1 MVENA
6 LDSRRIATVNWFI
19 IFLGCFHSLLRN
31 KIFKTQLWLMSISLW
46 FSFKGTIFFFFYK
59 IEFLLYHNLSVYVC
73 MKLIFWNLNPDP
85 YPPHPTSTYTCEVT
99 IAPRVC
105 GGHLRVLLTSVIRAI
120 INKSFKESFNTNFIG
135 NRKSCQNINNFFLFS

>member
-1 MVENA
+1 M
-6 LDSRRIATVNWFI
+6 R
-19 IFLGCFHSLLRN
+19 
-31 KIFKTQLWLMSISLW
+31 
-46 FSFKGTIFFFFYK
+46 
-59 IEFLLYHNLSVYVC
+59 
-73 MKLIFWNLNPDP
+73 MKLPPRDLNPGP

-135 NRKSCQNINNFFLFS
+135 NRKSCQNINNFFFLIIFFSKITIKRGYCNVFKPWLQSKNHQYRSK